1 MELRQFVYFDAVVR
15 HGGFTRAAEQ
25 LRVAQP
31 AVSAQ
36 LRKLEAELGV
46 TLLERTTRRV
56 RLTRAGEVV
65 LNRARRVFDQL
76 DGIRDD
82 LALLAGEL
90 RGRVRIGSIQAT
102 GPLRLAEALAAF
114 HRRFPE
120 VELSLKAG
128 RLSQLITDLDD
139 DVIDLAI
146 GPLPDGR
153 FERIVEQPLFDDEL
167 VLITARE
174 HPLAERHE
182 LPLEAVRD
190 EMFACLSAE
199 SGLRRRLDDA
209 CAAAGFTPTVR
220 YETTIVPQLRELVSH
235 GLGVALLARSVAEV
249 PGPPVAVHPVAPS
262 PISRPVGLLHLRDRP
277 LGPAARHC
285 HRFLSDWAGSPHRNV
300 RVRQQDRSTAP
311 ERPIACQ
318 TPPSDVCSARRE

>member
-56 RLTRAGEVV
+56 RLTRAGELV
-65 LNRARRVFDQL
+65 LGRARRVFEEL
-76 DGIRDD
+76 DGVRDD

-102 GPLRLAEALAAF
+102 GPFRLAEALAAF
-114 HRRFPE
+114 HREFPD
-120 VELSLKAG
+120 VELSLTAG
-128 RLSQLITDLDD
+128 RLAQLITDLDD

-146 GPLPDGR
+146 GPLPGGR
-153 FERIVEQPLFDDEL
+153 FDRIVEHPLFDDEL
-167 VLITARE
+167 VLITAPE
-174 HPLAERHE
+174 HPLAGRDG
-182 LPLEAVRD
+182 LPLSAVRD
-190 EMFACLSAE
+190 EVFACLPAE

-209 CAAAGFTPTVR
+209 CAAAGFAPTVR

-235 GLGVALLARSVAEV
+235 GLGVALLARSVAEA
-249 PGPPVAVHPVAPS
+249 PGPQVAVHPISPS
-262 PISRPVGLLHLRDRP
+262 PISRPVGVLHLRDRP
-277 LGPAARHC
+277 LGPAARRC
-285 HRFLSDWAGSPHRNV
+285 HRFLTDWADAGK
-300 RVRQQDRSTAP
+300 
-311 ERPIACQ
+311 RP
-318 TPPSDVCSARRE
+318 

>member
-25 LRVAQP
+25 LRIAQP

-56 RLTRAGEVV
+56 RLTKAGEVV
-65 LNRARRVFDQL
+65 LSRARRVFEEL
-76 DGIRDD
+76 DGVRDD

-90 RGRVRIGSIQAT
+90 RGRVRLGSIQAT

-114 HRRFPE
+114 HREFPE

-128 RLSQLITDLDD
+128 RLAQLITDLDD

-146 GPLPDGR
+146 GPLPDGQ
-153 FERIVEQPLFDDEL
+153 FERIVEQPLFADEL

-174 HPLAERHE
+174 HPLAGRDE
-182 LPLEAVRD
+182 LAMEAVRD
-190 EMFACLSAE
+190 DVFACLPAE
-199 SGLRRRLDDA
+199 SGLRRRLDEA

-235 GLGVALLARSVAEV
+235 GLGVALLARSIAEA
-249 PGPPVAVHPVAPS
+249 PGPPVVVHPVSPS

-277 LGPAARHC
+277 LGPAARRC
-285 HRFLSDWAGSPHRNV
+285 HRFLIDWASQHESP
-300 RVRQQDRSTAP
+300 
-311 ERPIACQ
+311 
-318 TPPSDVCSARRE
+318 